1 MHVLLTVRMF
11 GRLLPEVTE
20 SPFVCTFTP
29 FWWLFQYSCLL
40 FLWHLFH
47 VPVFGSL
54 SLFSEQEGY
63 MDLWSAPG
71 HGPLLNTSYFIC
83 SWWMKP
89 CMYVIHLY
97 ELRRGGTVQ
106 ETGGESLVAWAKLSE
121 VKISSKLE
129 QLSFLGAKCV
139 TRRRANR
146 SGRPL
151 RWYLY
156 KNALS

>member
-1 MHVLLTVRMF
+1 MDVTAGALVYNWL
-11 GRLLPEVTE
+11 EVTK
-20 SPFVCTFTP
+20 SPFVCTFPP
-29 FWWLFQYSCLL
+29 FWWPFQYSLLL
-40 FLWHLFH
+40 FLWHLFR

-71 HGPLLNTSYFIC
+71 HGLLLNTSYFIC

-97 ELRRGGTVQ
+97 ELRRGGTF
-106 ETGGESLVAWAKLSE
+106 EGTGGESLVACAKLSE
-121 VKISSKLE
+121 VKNSSKLE
-129 QLSFLGAKCV
+129 QLSVVGAKCV

-146 SGRPL
+146 SGWPL
-151 RWYLY
+151 RW
-156 KNALS
+156 